1 MLKIQRKPETVSK
14 TFRLPKELTK
24 KLDRIACINN
34 ISLNHFLTNIFN
46 VL

>member
-1 MLKIQRKPETVSK
+1 MLKIQRKLETVSK

-24 KLDRIACINN
+24 KLDRIACIHN
-34 ISLNHFLTNIFN
+34 ILLNHFLTNTVY